1 MRQNLSCT
9 FKGSAKL
16 EINTIVYFGSK
27 EALEEANQ
35 WSMFMKDS
43 KKNKVLPLGSC
54 SGVKQILEENAN

>member
-1 MRQNLSCT
+1 MRQNLPCT

-43 KKNKVLPLGSC
+43 K
-54 SGVKQILEENAN
+54 EEK